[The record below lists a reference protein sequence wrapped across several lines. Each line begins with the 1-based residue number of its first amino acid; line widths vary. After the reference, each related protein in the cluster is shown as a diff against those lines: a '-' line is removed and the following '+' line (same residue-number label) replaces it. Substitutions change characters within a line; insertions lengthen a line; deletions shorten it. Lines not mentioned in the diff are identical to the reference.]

1 MVTKGKI
8 ISKKFLLF
16 SGIGVLLIALI
27 TAIVIYRWPRS
38 YSFTIDNMYSLTIEE
53 HKDVMP
59 PEGDIGPASVQ
70 MKRYRYLFSPDIYEG
85 KVTIDGKTF
94 SFDNH
99 PTGLKEYSWGKFTQ
113 NIEDKKKQK
122 DRDTI
127 HCDTSQYDESNITS
141 VRMDFNKEFTKLQ
154 LWIFKHEKSTDD
166 DFKVS
171 SVYNCYG
178 PASTYGEAL
187 ELNHYFWNIE

>member
-1 MVTKGKI
+1 MVIKGKK
-8 ISKKFLLF
+8 ISVKLLKLV
-16 SGIGVLLIALI
+16 GIGVLLIALI
-27 TAIVIYRWPRS
+27 TAVVIYRWPRS

-59 PEGDIGPASVQ
+59 PEGDIGPASIQ

-99 PTGLKEYSWGKFTQ
+99 PTGLKEYSWGKFIE
-113 NIEDKKKQK
+113 NIDEKKKQK
-122 DRDTI
+122 ESEI
-127 HCDTSQYDESNITS
+127 IYCDTAQAQEPGRSYT
-141 VRMDFNKEFTKLQ
+141 VVWFNRDCTKLF
-154 LWIFKHEKSTDD
+154 LRIDTFDENSELTSMYYC
-166 DFKVS
+166 F
-171 SVYNCYG
+171 G
-178 PASTYGEAL
+178 PASTEKEAL